1 MKDRTKRDIN
11 GNGGFDFLIKDLA
24 IHRQLL
30 PKMEEFYDQY
40 INLIINEEKVY
51 IFKFNEEFWNELF
64 YLEKGIELNEFD
76 EENIY
81 KFLNKYIKVEGYSKT
96 LGLEDW
102 GIFIE
107 KKNEWIEFVLKKY
120 FTEGEQSFEYML
132 IQQISFNK
140 EIKTINDIINYF
152 DKYLSKLSEMFV
164 GNDFLFGNEP
174 SNADIYL
181 FAVLIQFFE
190 GPILNIS
197 ELYYFFRLKN
207 NQKGNYSNQNYS
219 DKKGKGIIENGYSEI
234 EENEKDEIIEIKE
247 DKIIENKEILKIEYL
262 DKRINILYNFVQK
275 MKKKLGF
282 KKESDWENLTKFPW
296 ELNYE
301 NDDLSNKKYIGPF
314 QIETGELLGINKL
327 LQYERLVDL
336 WSLIIGKKRFEKN
349 KRNNLWKKVI
359 KIIKGKAK
367 PSIGDFDELIQK
379 ILEKL
384 ISYIHSTFWD
394 NLRIKYYGTLSLN
407 CLASYLCNLGRE
419 KNLQE
424 GEDCKEYFFEKLIK
438 QGEIIFSELEVFL
451 VNSFEGLKE
460 KKKEIDKI
468 SIQQCFIAAKISN
481 ESIKEINEIKIKL
494 NINKGIK
501 EALKQLNNNEE
512 NNLK

>member
-1 MKDRTKRDIN
+1 
-11 GNGGFDFLIKDLA
+11 
-24 IHRQLL
+24 
-30 PKMEEFYDQY
+30 
-40 INLIINEEKVY
+40 
-51 IFKFNEEFWNELF
+51 
-64 YLEKGIELNEFD
+64 
-76 EENIY
+76 
-81 KFLNKYIKVEGYSKT
+81 
-96 LGLEDW
+96 
-102 GIFIE
+102 
-107 KKNEWIEFVLKKY
+107 
-120 FTEGEQSFEYML
+120 
-132 IQQISFNK
+132 
-140 EIKTINDIINYF
+140 
-152 DKYLSKLSEMFV
+152 
-164 GNDFLFGNEP
+164 
-174 SNADIYL
+174 
-181 FAVLIQFFE
+181 
-190 GPILNIS
+190 
-197 ELYYFFRLKN
+197 
-207 NQKGNYSNQNYS
+207 
-219 DKKGKGIIENGYSEI
+219 
-234 EENEKDEIIEIKE
+234 
-247 DKIIENKEILKIEYL
+247 
-262 DKRINILYNFVQK
+262 
-275 MKKKLGF
+275 
-282 KKESDWENLTKFPW
+282 
-296 ELNYE
+296 
-301 NDDLSNKKYIGPF
+301 
-314 QIETGELLGINKL
+314 L